1 MAAWNILSPCRARGP
16 VAAVAVGLVA
26 TGLCCVTARAESTV
40 CRPESFGATHDGMHD
55 DGPAITHALEECAGK
70 GMVQLS
76 TGTYLSGALVVPS
89 HTTLSIE
96 KGATLRSALVPGAGT
111 PPVAFLYGKEAGD
124 ITLQGAGTID
134 GAGEAWWAIARQAR
148 SRHEKMPPRPR
159 LIAFSHVDD
168 LHVSNLTLRNAPT
181 FHLLMTDVSNVVVD
195 GITISSPADSPNTD
209 GIDPAGRNITIR
221 NVVIDNGDDN
231 IAIKSGHRDPQHP
244 DAATENVVIENCK
257 FLHGHGLSIGS
268 ETTGGVRHVRASH
281 LQFQHTTNGL
291 RIKTDRAHG
300 GEVSD
305 IVYDGVTMEDV
316 REPIILT
323 DYYPKIPREDPAND
337 DRAVGRDGASPRIHD
352 VTIQNVTGSG
362 GLMLGYAVGLP
373 DLPIKKVVLR
383 HVLLEAVK
391 PMEVRNAD
399 LTFEDTRLHTKKG
412 SPLLQESNVTIS
424 GSPE

>member
-1 MAAWNILSPCRARGP
+1 MAVWTLLSLCRARRHI
-16 VAAVAVGLVA
+16 AAIAIGLVA
-26 TGLCCVTARAESTV
+26 TGLPGIAARAEGAV
-40 CRPESFGATHDGMHD
+40 CRPESFGALHDGAHD
-55 DGPAITHALEECAGK
+55 DGPAITHALDACK
-70 GMVQLS
+70 GGGTVQLS
-76 TGTYLSGALVVPS
+76 TGTYLSGALVIPS
-89 HTTLSIE
+89 HTTLSIDR
-96 KGATLRSALVPGAGT
+96 GATLRSALAPGGDK
-111 PPVAFLYGKEAGD
+111 PPVAFLYAKDAGD

-134 GAGEAWWAIARQAR
+134 GAGEAWWTVARQAR
-148 SRHEKMPPRPR
+148 SQHEKMPPRPR

-168 LHVSNLTLRNAPT
+168 LHVSGLTLRNAPT
-181 FHLLMTDVSNVVVD
+181 FHLLMTDVNNVVVD

-268 ETTGGVRHVRASH
+268 ETTGGVKHVRASH

-305 IVYDGVTMEDV
+305 VVYDGVTMDDV

-323 DYYPKIPREDPAND
+323 DYYPKIPHEDPQDD
-337 DRAVGRDGASPRIHD
+337 DRKVGRDGASPQIHD
-352 VTIQNVTGSG
+352 ITIQNVTGSG

-383 HVLLEAVK
+383 HVLLEALK
-391 PMEVRNAD
+391 PMEVRNAE
-399 LTFEDTRLHTKKG
+399 LVFEDSHLHVKKG

-424 GSPE
+424 GSPN